1 MQLELVPEDQMVSKP
16 KKEAPPRDTEAKI
29 VHKPRDSKGIIPIIK
44 DEEMKETKE
53 MKGVEDN
60 KGTAKDRDVSP
71 GIIIKRIY
79 FPDATY
85 SNTTN
90 QAGFK
95 SILKKFGLSWASSSM
110 KDYFNKEGK
119 QLRTGA
125 YISADQNKKVFAIY
139 EGSQK
144 PATFV
149 IKIVG
154 SGGNFLLE
162 LNSFCHGAG
171 CTIEDKSDKY
181 IDNIILTLREK
192 GELYVEKVIENTTLE
207 DLQRAQEEEIRQQK
221 EREEKIQ
228 KIIDD
233 AVERFIDAHKFYY
246 DDRCEC
252 LLWRRGLSIGFVR
265 KFRRM
270 EIERDIRR
278 TTENEL

>member
-29 VHKPRDSKGIIPIIK
+29 IHKPRDSKGMIPIIK
-44 DEEMKETKE
+44 DEEMKETK
-53 MKGVEDN
+53 GAEDD
-60 KGTAKDRDVSP
+60 KGTTKDRDVSP

-90 QAGFK
+90 QTGFK
-95 SILKKFGLSWASSSM
+95 NILKKFGLSWVSSSM

-119 QLRTGA
+119 QLRTGV
-125 YISADQNKKVFAIY
+125 YISVDQNKKIFAIY

-149 IKIVG
+149 VKIAG

-181 IDNIILTLREK
+181 IDNIMLTLREK
-192 GELYVEKVIENTTLE
+192 GELYVEKVIENATLE

-228 KIIDD
+228 KAIDD

-246 DDRCEC
+246 DDRCEF
-252 LLWRRGLSIGFVR
+252 LFWRRGISIGFIR
-265 KFRRM
+265 RFRRM
-270 EIERDIRR
+270 EIERDIRL
-278 TTENEL
+278 TTESDL